1 VKWAILGGGLTG
13 VTLARLLNEC
23 GCDTVVLEKERKI
36 GGLCQSE
43 TRDGFT
49 FDCGGSHIIF
59 SRDVEVLKFMQNV
72 LEKNQNTRRRNTKIY
87 YKQKYIKYPFENGLA
102 ELPKDDL
109 FFCINEYIKN
119 LIAMEKGV
127 ISEPQNF
134 RDWVY
139 ATFGKGIAECYLIP
153 YNEKIWN
160 YPTVKMSKH
169 WIDGRVPRPPIED
182 IIKSAIGIE
191 TEGYTHQMNFSYPID
206 GGIESLVRAI
216 ATPVVDHIRT
226 NFTVTTIHK
235 TADGWEIG
243 NGSEIIFADRV
254 ISTIPLQI
262 LLPMLTG
269 VPDNV
274 RIACDALRYN
284 SIVCVSVGFRGTLS
298 DLSWM
303 YVPEDEWGMFNRLS
317 FPSNFSTH
325 VAPDGCTAVLAEIT
339 YNEGDAISKMTDK
352 ELVVHTVDGL
362 VRMGVIPDVSDVV
375 HTAID
380 HFKFAYV
387 VYDLDYLKNIKTTRE
402 YLEGTVGIDLVGRFS
417 QFEYLNMDGCI
428 RNALNFVQN
437 WRNT

>member
-23 GCDTVVLEKERKI
+23 GCDIVVLEKEQKI

-59 SRDVEVLKFMQNV
+59 SRDVEVLKFMQHV
-72 LEKNQNTRRRNTKIY
+72 LKKNQNTCHRNTKIY

-119 LIAMEKGV
+119 LIAMEKGE

-169 WIDGRVPRPPIED
+169 WIDGRVPRPPVED
-182 IIKSAIGIE
+182 IIKSSIGIE

-206 GGIESLVRAI
+206 GGIESLVQAI

-243 NGSEIIFADRV
+243 NGSEIISADRI

-262 LLPMLTG
+262 LLPMLAD

-274 RIACDALRYN
+274 RVACNALRYN
-284 SIVCVSVGFRGTLS
+284 SIACVSVGFRGTFS
-298 DLSWM
+298 NLSWM
-303 YVPEDEWGMFNRLS
+303 YVPENEWGMFNRLS

-339 YNEGDAISKMTDK
+339 YNEGDVISRMTNK
-352 ELVVHTVDGL
+352 ELVVHTVEGL

-375 HTAID
+375 HTAVD

-402 YLEGTVGIDLVGRFS
+402 YLEGTVGINLVGRFS